1 MTQHSAMA
9 CESVSSGHKMRYFGG
24 LFAVSCIRAST
35 IESILAVVLCLMQD
49 VVVGMVL
56 IKVMSNA

>member
-1 MTQHSAMA
+1 
-9 CESVSSGHKMRYFGG
+9 MRYFGG